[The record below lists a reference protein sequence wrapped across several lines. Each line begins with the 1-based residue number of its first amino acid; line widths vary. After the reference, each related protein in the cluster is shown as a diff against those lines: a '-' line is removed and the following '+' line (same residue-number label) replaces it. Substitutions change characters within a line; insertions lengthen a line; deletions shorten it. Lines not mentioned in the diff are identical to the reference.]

1 MVAAAV
7 QSTGGDM
14 TNEELTA
21 LRTANVPRGV
31 PATAPVYAA
40 KAKNAIV
47 TDVEGREYI
56 DFAAGIGVMNVGHCH
71 PQVVEAVKAQADLFS
86 HTCFGLVG
94 YEPYLRLAEKL
105 NQYAPGQSPKRTFF
119 INSGAEAVENAIKIA
134 RYATKRPA
142 LIAFEDGFHGRTI
155 MTLSLTSQVSPY
167 KMGFGPYAPEVYRV
181 PYAYCYRCPLDL
193 KYPAC
198 KCECAEL
205 LRNAFSKHVN
215 ADEVAAVIAEPVQ
228 GEGGFIVPPQEYM
241 GKIKAICEEHG
252 ILLIADEIQTGMG
265 RTGKMFAMEH
275 WGVEP
280 DLMVTAKALGAGFPI
295 SGVTGKQE
303 IMDSVHPS
311 GVGTTFGGNP
321 TACRTGLAVFAI
333 IESEGLLERATV
345 VGDRIRTRFRAMQ
358 KKHSKNIGD
367 VRGIGAMAALELV
380 KDPQTKEPAGD
391 LAKAFRT
398 KLYENGVV
406 NVGAGTF
413 HNVIRFL
420 VPLTIEDE
428 VLAKG
433 LDIVEETF
441 DQTIASAGCN

>member
-1 MVAAAV
+1 
-7 QSTGGDM
+7 M

-40 KAKNAIV
+40 KAKNAVV

-71 PQVVEAVKAQADLFS
+71 PQVVEAVKTQADLFS

-94 YEPYLRLAEKL
+94 YEPYLRLAERL
-105 NQYAPGQSPKRTFF
+105 NQLAPGTTPKRTFF

-134 RYATKRPA
+134 RYFTKRPA
-142 LIAFEDGFHGRTI
+142 IIAFEDGFHGRTY

-167 KMGFGPYAPEVYRV
+167 KIGFGPYAPEVHRI
-181 PYAYCYRCPLDL
+181 PYAYCYRCPLSL
-193 KYPAC
+193 KHPAC
-198 KCECAEL
+198 GCECAEL

-215 ADEVAAVIAEPVQ
+215 AEEVAAVIAEPVL
-228 GEGGFIVPPQEYM
+228 GEGGFVVPPAEYM
-241 GKIKAICEEHG
+241 GKIKQICEEYK

-321 TACRTGLAVFAI
+321 TACRAGLAVCDI
-333 IESEGLLERATV
+333 IESEGLLQRAVV
-345 VGDRIRTRFRAMQ
+345 VGDRIRARFKDLQ
-358 KKHSKNIGD
+358 KKYPVIGD
-367 VRGIGAMAALELV
+367 VRGLGGMAALELV
-380 KDPQTKEPAGD
+380 EDQKTKKPAGE

-398 KLYENGVV
+398 KLYQNGVI

-413 HNVIRFL
+413 HNVVRFL
-420 VPLTIEDE
+420 VPLTIEDD
-428 VLAKG
+428 VLARG
-433 LDIVEETF
+433 LDIVQETF
-441 DQTIASAGCN
+441 AQTSASAGCT